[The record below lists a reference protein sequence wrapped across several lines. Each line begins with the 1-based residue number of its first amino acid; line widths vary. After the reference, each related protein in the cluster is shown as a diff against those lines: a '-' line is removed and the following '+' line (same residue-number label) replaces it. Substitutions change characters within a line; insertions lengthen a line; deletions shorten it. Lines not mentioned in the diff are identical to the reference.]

1 MQALIA
7 SIHAGTCSCGRRVS
21 EHTHSCEPKHP
32 VHSVLDVQIIEIEQQ
47 RSLRFKTNTDSSVCK
62 LVWLKMIM

>member
-1 MQALIA
+1 MR
-7 SIHAGTCSCGRRVS
+7 T
-21 EHTHSCEPKHP
+21 KYP

-62 LVWLKMIM
+62 LVWLRKCDLTCKLCIKADEPTRSGALQFT